1 VSAGGAVGS
10 VVGDGDGDGDGFG
23 AQPAMTNMAIKAES
37 AKRTHKFFF
46 IWFKNLLQICI
57 LKK

>member
-1 VSAGGAVGS
+1 MSAGGVVGVAVG
-10 VVGDGDGDGDGFG
+10 VGVGDGDGFG

-46 IWFKNLLQICI
+46 IWFENLLQI
-57 LKK
+57 